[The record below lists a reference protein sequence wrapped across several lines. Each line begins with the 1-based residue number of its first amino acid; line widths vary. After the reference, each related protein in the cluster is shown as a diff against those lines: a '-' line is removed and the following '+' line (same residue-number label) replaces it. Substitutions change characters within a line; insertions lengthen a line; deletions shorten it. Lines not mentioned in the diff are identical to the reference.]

1 MELKNR
7 NKLVI
12 FSLLAMSTLFS
23 FNGISF
29 ADEKVENNV
38 NEQKSQ
44 EIQGEINNTV
54 KRKGLLG
61 PILIKSNGKA
71 VNEKLSFTLID
82 NVSSKKYEYSTSD
95 GKLLNI
101 QVEEGV
107 SYTLKLNNNEKYKI
121 KSINFKVRYNS
132 EFLAVLEDG
141 SFLREF
147 VLETE
152 NSKPPVEIKRG
163 WVKDK
168 GSDVWRYYNEDG
180 KMHRGWLY
188 DKDVNSWYYLDE
200 NGARF
205 SGWRFDSYYNNKYYF
220 DKDGKMYKGWL
231 SENGKKYYFS
241 PSGAMQR
248 LAWIKE
254 NNNWFYFNDSG
265 VMYNSSWAYYKDTWY
280 YLDKDGK
287 MQTGWLYNRG
297 RWYYLSDSGAMQT
310 GWIKDGK
317 WYYLYGNGEMAIG
330 WVKSGGRWYYF
341 NSSGAMQTG
350 WLYYRR
356 EWYYLNPGGS
366 MATGWIRDG
375 KWYYLYSNGVWNRNA
390 VAYSYW
396 SVIDGQFRTD
406 DGSRYA
412 SVGSDY
418 IIISLSDQQLWLI
431 RNNELVINT
440 GIVSGKP
447 STPTVVG
454 NFRVQYK
461 ERNRYLRGADYSVW
475 VDYWM
480 PFYWDYGIHD
490 ANWHPGYYRFENPNS
505 YIYSGSH
512 GCVNIYPGHMGTI
525 FNNSYIGMP
534 VIVIR

>member
-1 MELKNR
+1 MKNR
-7 NKLVI
+7 NKLII

-44 EIQGEINNTV
+44 KIQGEINNTV

-180 KMHRGWLY
+180 KLHRGWLF
-188 DKDVNSWYYLDE
+188 DK
-200 NGARF
+200 
-205 SGWRFDSYYNNKYYF
+205 YYNNTYYF
-220 DKDGKMYKGWL
+220 DKDGKMHKGWL
-231 SENGKKYYFS
+231 FENGKKYYFS

-265 VMYNSSWAYYKDTWY
+265 VMYNSSWAYYENNWY
-280 YLDKDGK
+280 YLNKDGI
-287 MQTGWLYNRG
+287 M
-297 RWYYLSDSGAMQT
+297 SI
-310 GWIKDGK
+310 GWIKERGK
-317 WYYLYGNGEMAIG
+317 WYYLDNSGVMKTGWVNDGGNWYYLYGSGEMATG
-330 WVKSGGRWYYF
+330 WVKTGNRWYHLK
-341 NSSGAMQTG
+341 SSGVMEIGWIKYDGNWYFLYSTGAMATG
-350 WLYYRR
+350 WVKDGN
-356 EWYYLNPGGS
+356 WYYLNG
-366 MATGWIRDG
+366 DG
-375 KWYYLYSNGVWNRNA
+375 TWNSS
-390 VAYSYW
+390 VVTYSYW

-412 SVGSDY
+412 NVGSDY
-418 IIISLSDQQLWLI
+418 IIVSLSDQQLWLV
-431 RNNELVINT
+431 RNNKLVINT

>member
-7 NKLVI
+7 NKLII

-44 EIQGEINNTV
+44 KIQGEINNTV

-180 KMHRGWLY
+180 KLHRGWFF
-188 DKDVNSWYYLDE
+188 DK
-200 NGARF
+200 
-205 SGWRFDSYYNNKYYF
+205 YYNNTYYF
-220 DKDGKMYKGWL
+220 DKDGKMHKGWL
-231 SENGKKYYFS
+231 FENGKKYYFS
-241 PSGAMQR
+241 TSGAMQR

-254 NNNWFYFNDSG
+254 NNNWFYFNNSG
-265 VMYNSSWAYYKDTWY
+265 VMYNSSWAYYENNWY
-280 YLDKDGK
+280 YLNKDGI
-287 MQTGWLYNRG
+287 M
-297 RWYYLSDSGAMQT
+297 ST
-310 GWIKDGK
+310 GWIKERGK
-317 WYYLYGNGEMAIG
+317 WYYLDNSGVMKTGWVNDGGNWYYLYGSGEMATG
-330 WVKSGGRWYYF
+330 WVKTGNRWYHLK
-341 NSSGAMQTG
+341 SSGVMEIGWIKYYGNWYFLYSTGAMATG
-350 WLYYRR
+350 WVKDGN
-356 EWYYLNPGGS
+356 WYYLNG
-366 MATGWIRDG
+366 DG
-375 KWYYLYSNGVWNRNA
+375 TWNSSA
-390 VAYSYW
+390 VTYSYW

-412 SVGSDY
+412 NVGSDY
-418 IIISLSDQQLWLI
+418 IIVSLSDQQLWLV
-431 RNNELVINT
+431 RNNKLVINT